1 MLSVVIPVSNIPEMT
16 NECIDQLEMNKRG
29 EVEIIVIDN
38 ASEVP
43 FERNNITVVRNETNK
58 GFWPSMMQGIEIAK
72 SPIILCMHNDV
83 LIWEQA
89 FDIRLLSH
97 YARDHMLNICGL
109 FGGSGVGLDGG
120 RGNPMGNMVAR
131 KYGMNMEKHGYWLK
145 ESHPAVVFDSLAMC
159 YRKDYLMTLDPYS
172 LPMHHWCDRLVTLR
186 SVFKGYHNKIVG
198 IEFDH
203 GSGFT
208 SSSPQRNNAM
218 QEWCEEKGLAMVE
231 NWDMTVYMYGLA
243 MFQKEWRYM
252 LSDAKTLWVNEA
264 YEYVTQG

>member
-89 FDIRLLSH
+89 FDIR
-97 YARDHMLNICGL
+97 
-109 FGGSGVGLDGG
+109 
-120 RGNPMGNMVAR
+120 
-131 KYGMNMEKHGYWLK
+131 
-145 ESHPAVVFDSLAMC
+145 
-159 YRKDYLMTLDPYS
+159 
-172 LPMHHWCDRLVTLR
+172 
-186 SVFKGYHNKIVG
+186 
-198 IEFDH
+198 
-203 GSGFT
+203 
-208 SSSPQRNNAM
+208 
-218 QEWCEEKGLAMVE
+218 
-231 NWDMTVYMYGLA
+231 
-243 MFQKEWRYM
+243 FQ
-252 LSDAKTLWVNEA
+252 
-264 YEYVTQG
+264 